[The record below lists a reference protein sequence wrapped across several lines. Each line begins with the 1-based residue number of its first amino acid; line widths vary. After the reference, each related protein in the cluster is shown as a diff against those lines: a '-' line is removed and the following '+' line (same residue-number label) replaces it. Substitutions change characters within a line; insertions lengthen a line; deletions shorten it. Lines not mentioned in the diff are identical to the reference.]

1 MELNLEKN
9 VIVLYGKSYKYDGLL
24 RKLTSLSGN
33 ELYHFISN
41 RGIALPRKMNCMAMF
56 SVLNEKIKYLHSK
69 SLSKDYFTR
78 LQSYKDFGETQLT
91 ELFKTICDDDDYFK
105 YRYNLL
111 NLIFINYAGLALND
125 GEVQYLRNVKKTG
138 LENFETY
145 SSFVSACSLEQEGT
159 FDGVDFET
167 LKNNLLVSASAQD
180 ILKLGEKYG
189 IEIPQY
195 LTKEQY
201 YDFIVYYLKKKDIY
215 TEEIDNELKEMTL
228 GSLTTYC
235 RRNGVPLSPSLS
247 KEDYITY
254 LFYYLEGCEIAN
266 TSIKMII
273 SDPIYDPVDFS
284 FDLSQINVFGGDEAK
299 RIVKFNGDDDPEYVE
314 RINYI
319 IDKINR
325 PNETTFIPFAE
336 TETIGAPIRP
346 GEQKMDDGNDD
357 FELEDYELEEIQD
370 EESENEN
377 SESEDSN
384 DVNDESN
391 VEVESDNNENELV
404 NNELLEDETVNN
416 EPMDFRDTEVNKEKI
431 DITNVIVNDLYGSK
445 KLKELKNGNRK
456 IVLLSISLTIVVL
469 ILGFV
474 IFALAKR

>member
-1 MELNLEKN
+1 MDLNLEKN
-9 VIVLYGKSYKYDGLL
+9 MIVLYGKSYKYDSLL
-24 RKLTSLSGN
+24 RKLTSLSGD

-78 LQSYKDFGETQLT
+78 LQCYKDFGETQLI
-91 ELFKTICDDDDYFK
+91 ELFKTICDDNDYFL
-105 YRYNLL
+105 YRYNLW
-111 NLIFINYAGLALND
+111 NLIFINFAGLALND
-125 GEVQYLRNVKKTG
+125 GEVQYLRNIKKTG

-145 SSFVSACSLEQEGT
+145 SHFISACSLEQEGT
-159 FDGVDFET
+159 FDGVDFEV
-167 LKNNLLVSASAQD
+167 LKNNLLASASAQD

-201 YDFIVYYLKKKDIY
+201 YDFIIYYLKKKDIY

-228 GSLTTYC
+228 GSLSTYC

-266 TSIKMII
+266 TSIKEII
-273 SDPIYDPVDFS
+273 SEDMYNPIDFS

-299 RIVKFNGDDDPEYVE
+299 RIVKFDGDDDPEYVE
-314 RINYI
+314 KINTI
-319 IDKINR
+319 IDRLNR
-325 PNETTFIPFAE
+325 PYETTFIPFEE
-336 TETIGAPIRP
+336 TESIGAPIRP
-346 GEQKMDDGNDD
+346 GEQKMSDGNDD
-357 FELEDYELEEIQD
+357 FELEEYEIETEEEQVEV
-370 EESENEN
+370 EENQEEN
-377 SESEDSN
+377 SEPTEN
-384 DVNDESN
+384 LESN
-391 VEVESDNNENELV
+391 EIIEESTETEEV
-404 NNELLEDETVNN
+404 LEEEIKDEPLDVREKET
-416 EPMDFRDTEVNKEKI
+416 NKEKI
-431 DITNVIVNDLYGSK
+431 DISNVIVNEQYGSK

-456 IVLLSISLTIVVL
+456 IIILSIAITCLVL
-469 ILGFV
+469 VLGFV
-474 IFALAKR
+474 VFALVKR